1 MLRRGEHRHWFRN
14 LQVIALRAAASG
26 RPEFISKL
34 EPDGDY
40 FIRKV
45 FRWYSKEFST
55 PLHEVLEL
63 PLDDVLTHYWESQY
77 EQMDDDEIVAA
88 IKRLR
93 ETEEER
99 KAREAKEQDAV
110 GADEAWLRQV
120 EQEEQQRIAN
130 KAAPAPAAPRP
141 AHQRAEKESQLPDYV
156 DKPLEGFKVNFV
168 NDPREIEELMKKWDE
183 G

>member
-14 LQVIALRAAASG
+14 LQLIALRAAASA
-26 RPEFISKL
+26 RPEFADKL

-40 FIRKV
+40 FLRKV

-55 PLHEVLEL
+55 PLHQVLEL
-63 PLDDVLTHYWESQY
+63 PLDDVLVNYWESQY
-77 EQMDDDEIVAA
+77 EEMEENEITAA
-88 IKRLR
+88 IRRLR

-99 KAREAKEQDAV
+99 AARELKEQEAI

-120 EQEEQQRIAN
+120 EQEEQARLAT
-130 KAAPAPAAPRP
+130 KAAPAPTPTPAPVR
-141 AHQRAEKESQLPDYV
+141 RVEKDSQLPDYV
-156 DKPLEGFKVNFV
+156 EKPLEGFKVNFV